1 MRPMCASDSLYLRKN
16 KNNFKILA
24 NCIKVQSRK
33 RVLRLSL
40 PIQDISKAGGGAP
53 GTQVDYGWCTG
64 GKDPLVSCHQMW
76 LKFSKSTQQ
85 LLSALETPYS
95 PHPSKKALQEGHKKN
110 NNKIKLQFSKPEFI
124 LNNKM
129 WKELRKQ
136 EAATVNDSQRMQ
148 SKPRHRQLKS
158 FANAQTHSKLH

>member
-1 MRPMCASDSLYLRKN
+1 MPPNVAEIQQEHTTVTECPGDTIFTSSLK
-16 KNNFKILA
+16 KSLA
-24 NCIKVQSRK
+24 RGPQ
-33 RVLRLSL
+33 
-40 PIQDISKAGGGAP
+40 
-53 GTQVDYGWCTG
+53 
-64 GKDPLVSCHQMW
+64 
-76 LKFSKSTQQ
+76 
-85 LLSALETPYS
+85 
-95 PHPSKKALQEGHKKN
+95 KN